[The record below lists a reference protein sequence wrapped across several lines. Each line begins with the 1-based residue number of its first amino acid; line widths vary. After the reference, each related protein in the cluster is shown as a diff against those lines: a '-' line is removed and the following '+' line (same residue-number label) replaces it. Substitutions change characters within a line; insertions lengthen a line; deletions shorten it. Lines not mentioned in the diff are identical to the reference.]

1 MTEQINTEELEVCIT
16 CGKTTHYKRSD
27 NIEFR
32 SNYIEGA
39 GQLCPECSPNER
51 ILVDQEWLCGSVL

>member
-27 NIEFR
+27 NIQFR

-39 GQLCPECSPNER
+39 GQLCSDCNPTR
-51 ILVDQEWLCGSVL
+51 LIVDQEWLCGSVL